1 MWIDL
6 ACKHFKFHFF
16 LPCIDLFF
24 LHTFFDHVIHQFL
37 YGIDHYLQIP
47 VEIRDL
53 ILPADILRDIK
64 ISSCSLMH
72 LQTECI
78 YPRTELIGKYQNN
91 SKTDTTQTSCGTRL
105 PNALRAADP
114 AISSYGHTLTKV

>member
-91 SKTDTTQTSCGTRL
+91 SKTRHHTDKLWHKTSQRTAGCRSCDLFIRTYT
-105 PNALRAADP
+105 D
-114 AISSYGHTLTKV
+114 